1 MSPNQKPPQHALII
15 STYLEMILRDV
26 VDIPNS
32 HAVAVAAG
40 SHCLVGAGS
49 PVVVAVAV
57 AVVVVEKVAEEHHL
71 VQETLTPVD
80 HLLYWSLAVS
90 TLAEGPVVVVVLL
103 VVAAVVVDFDWAVH
117 HSTLVV
123 LGDAAA
129 AAVVDAED
137 DKEHH
142 HRLEEVPVAG
152 IVVAVDQA
160 EEVLRVAWVRLVDR
174 DDLQEVVVGDH
185 REEEHQ
191 LHSVEFLPEVVAVF
205 RPFLA
210 VHGAEERDSVGH
222 RAAYVVV
229 ADQVAL
235 VDPVA
240 AVVGQASEERCI
252 HLAVVLDVVVPG
264 DVVAC

>member
-1 MSPNQKPPQHALII
+1 
-15 STYLEMILRDV
+15 MILRDV
-26 VDIPNS
+26 VDIPDS
-32 HAVAVAAG
+32 HAAAVAAG

-57 AVVVVEKVAEEHHL
+57 AVVVEKVEEEHRL
-71 VQETLTPVD
+71 VRVTLTPVD

-90 TLAEGPVVVVVLL
+90 TLAEGPVVAVVVLL

-137 DKEHH
+137 DKEHRHRH
-142 HRLEEVPVAG
+142 HLEEVPVAG

-160 EEVLRVAWVRLVDR
+160 EEVLHVAWVLVVQDVP
-174 DDLQEVVVGDH
+174 LEVVVGDH
-185 REEEHQ
+185 REEEEH
-191 LHSVEFLPEVVAVF
+191 HSVECLPEVVAVF

-229 ADQVAL
+229 VDQVAL

-240 AVVGQASEERCI
+240 VVVGQASEERCS

>member
-1 MSPNQKPPQHALII
+1 
-15 STYLEMILRDV
+15 MILRDV
-26 VDIPNS
+26 VDIPDS

-40 SHCLVGAGS
+40 SHCLVGVGS

-57 AVVVVEKVAEEHHL
+57 AVVVVEMVAEEHRL
-71 VQETLTPVD
+71 VQETLTLAD
-80 HLLYWSLAVS
+80 HQLYWSLAVS

-129 AAVVDAED
+129 AVVVDAED

-160 EEVLRVAWVRLVDR
+160 EEVLHVAWVLVVQDVP
-174 DDLQEVVVGDH
+174 LEVVVGDH

-191 LHSVEFLPEVVAVF
+191 HLVEFLPEVVAVF

-229 ADQVAL
+229 VDQVAL
-235 VDPVA
+235 VDPA
-240 AVVGQASEERCI
+240 AAAVVVGQASEERCS